1 MTNPPTTAYSATVKK
16 LPRSIIEMTVSVS
29 PEVFDAARPH
39 ALEHIGEEL
48 ELPGFRKGHAPA
60 NIVAQKAGEA
70 AILEE
75 MAEHIISRAYPKI
88 LVEHKIDAI
97 GRPDVSVTKLAPG
110 NALEFT
116 IKVATVPEVKLP
128 DYMSIARGQNKKRA
142 KVELTDEDIKKTTE
156 EVRTLS
162 ARRIAEKEGKPFDP
176 EGPLPELTD
185 DFVKTLGDY
194 SSVADFTEKAR
205 GEILKEKERVAKEK
219 HRMGIIE
226 GVLEKTDID
235 LPEIII
241 EQELDRM
248 TDEFAAD
255 IERMGME
262 LDKYLEIIKKTREDL
277 RKDWNKDAE
286 KRGKVQLLV
295 AEIARKE
302 NIEPA
307 TEDLE
312 HEMNK
317 LHILY
322 PNASLERMRAYVDM
336 VLTNELVFKKL
347 EEAE

>member
-1 MTNPPTTAYSATVKK
+1 MTNTAPTSYSATVKK
-16 LPRSIIEMTVSVS
+16 LPQSIIEITVSV
-29 PEVFDAARPH
+29 PAEIFDAARPH
-39 ALEHIGEEL
+39 AITHVGEEL
-48 ELPGFRKGHAPA
+48 ELPGFRKGKAPA
-60 NIVAQKAGEA
+60 ALVTQKVGEA

-75 MAEHIISRAYPKI
+75 MAEHVISRAYPKI

-116 IKVATVPEVKLP
+116 IKVAIVPEVKLP
-128 DYMSIARGQNKKRA
+128 DYMSIAKGQNKKRETVA
-142 KVELTDEDIKKTTE
+142 ITDEDVNKTIE

-162 ARRIAEKEGKPFDP
+162 AKRLAEKEGKPFDP
-176 EGPLPELTD
+176 EQPKPELTD
-185 DFVKTLGDY
+185 EFIKTLGEY
-194 SSVADFTEKAR
+194 SSVDDFKEKAR
-205 GEILKEKERVAKEK
+205 GEILKEKERVSKEK
-219 HRMGIIE
+219 HRMSIIE
-226 GVLEKTDID
+226 GIIEKTDID
-235 LPEIII
+235 LPELII

-262 LDKYLEIIKKTREDL
+262 LDKYLEIIKKTRDDV
-277 RKDWNKDAE
+277 RKDWRKDAE

-302 NIEPA
+302 SIEPP
-307 TEDLE
+307 TEELE
-312 HEMNK
+312 REMNK